1 MAREELM
8 NWFASHFAA
17 RLKCEPIRFDSQMRL
32 IKPKSNLS
40 HLTIVQI
47 TSILLYAGTNVK
59 ESKISLSS
67 FSFSSIKEKRS
78 NFFKWKVRA
87 EGEEAAGQHSRSMS
101 KYISTIFFS
110 CFPEKAFHL
119 LNQWESKEQLRLFR
133 ADLQEDG
140 SFDEAVRGCDGVF
153 HVAASMEFG
162 VPASESANNIFC
174 IVS

>member
-1 MAREELM
+1 MWNRLLLKHNKAVTKALRLDAHNKTLVLFM
-8 NWFASHFAA
+8 NF
-17 RLKCEPIRFDSQMRL
+17 M
-32 IKPKSNLS
+32 LS
-40 HLTIVQI
+40 IMT
-47 TSILLYAGTNVK
+47 
-59 ESKISLSS
+59 
-67 FSFSSIKEKRS
+67 
-78 NFFKWKVRA
+78 
-87 EGEEAAGQHSRSMS
+87 

-110 CFPEKAFHL
+110 YFPEKSFHL

-162 VPASESANNIFC
+162 VPASESAGNIFC

>member
-47 TSILLYAGTNVK
+47 TSILLYA
-59 ESKISLSS
+59 
-67 FSFSSIKEKRS
+67 
-78 NFFKWKVRA
+78 VRA
-87 EGEEAAGQHSRSMS
+87 EGEEAAGQHSRSMT

-119 LNQWESKEQLRLFR
+119 LNQWESKDQFRLFR